1 MTNYTYILEQ
11 CQKKNAEA
19 WTDELVND
27 CIRYLSSLSDNEL
40 RDLLFEKDVQAL
52 GTLCPVWSEEYSKSI
67 EINKMQDKLITAII
81 TAVPTIKLVEL
92 MYSSPNDY
100 IGKKGRERSID
111 FLETFR
117 RAYNLTREE
126 LCKRYSNGIDTKVI
140 ENVFNHT
147 NEANKEWLKWQKRK
161 QKAVKIRY
169 QDPYCK
175 SLENYET
182 YFTNED
188 LEHGVIGF
196 DHVISIKGC
205 NRFWIEDRMRLAVVD
220 YILWKLC
227 GIAPQYI
234 GIGEE
239 VVFAVTPYDYDLHE
253 DFDNTPLHDKLY
265 EVIDKE
271 YLRNLVLGCL
281 LIERF
286 VHLVDPKTHAKVRYY
301 DREYLVGHFVMEE
314 WDANKLFGDNPFH
327 SYIEKMAPEEK
338 KKFDS
343 FLELADILLN
353 PEPKV
358 PF

>member
-1 MTNYTYILEQ
+1 MTDYEYILAQ
-11 CQKKNAEA
+11 CQK
-19 WTDELVND
+19 TDAAFWSEEMVED
-27 CIRYLSSLSDNEL
+27 CIIHVGTLNDEEL
-40 RDLLFEKDVQAL
+40 RDLLLEKEIQAL
-52 GTLCPVWSEEYSKSI
+52 GTLCPFYPGENSEATEAN
-67 EINKMQDKLITAII
+67 EFQEKLKTAIMK
-81 TAVPTIKLVEL
+81 AVPTIKLAEL
-92 MYSSPNDY
+92 LYNNPNDY

-169 QDPYCK
+169 QDPYYK
-175 SLENYET
+175 SLENHEF
-182 YFTNED
+182 YFTKED
-188 LEHGVIGF
+188 LEHGFIGF
-196 DHVISIKGC
+196 DNVISIKGC
-205 NRFWIEDRMRLAVVD
+205 GRFWNENRMRLGAVN
-220 YILWKLC
+220 YMLWKLC
-227 GIAPQYI
+227 GIGPQYI

-265 EVIDKE
+265 IDKE
-271 YLRNLVLGCL
+271 YQRNLVLGCL

-314 WDANKLFGDNPFH
+314 WDANKMFGDNPFH